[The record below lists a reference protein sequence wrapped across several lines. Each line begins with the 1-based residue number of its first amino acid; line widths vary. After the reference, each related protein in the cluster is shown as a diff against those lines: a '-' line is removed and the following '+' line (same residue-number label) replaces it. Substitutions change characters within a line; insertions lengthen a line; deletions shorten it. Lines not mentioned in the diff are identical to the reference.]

1 MEGSTPGTHQDLPV
15 LIRSLYPC
23 GRLSS
28 ILLDKISGAL
38 STEQKIKWGRQSID
52 TYQESIK
59 NLVDR
64 TIDSDLS
71 LAGGVGQANQMILF
85 DII

>member
-1 MEGSTPGTHQDLPV
+1 
-15 LIRSLYPC
+15 
-23 GRLSS
+23 
-28 ILLDKISGAL
+28 L

-71 LAGGVGQANQMILF
+71 LAGGVGQVNTMIFLE
-85 DII
+85 IV